1 MRRETF
7 AARGPLRLDL
17 SVPAGAIEVEAVTR
31 ADAEAEAVVELE
43 PLRNGER
50 AVEEARVELRG
61 DELRVDVQ
69 DPGGSSAEVRLV
81 VRAPEGST
89 LLARAGSADVRT
101 RGRLGDT
108 ELKLASGDAALDQV
122 GALRAKLAS
131 GDLEARHV
139 DGDAKIESASGDVE
153 VAQLAGEGEIA
164 SASGDVHVAEA
175 AAGLKVRTA
184 SGDLSLDS
192 VREGRVDLTS
202 ASGDIRVGIRKGSR
216 LWIDARSSSG
226 DVESEL
232 EVGDAPAD
240 DEGPL
245 VELQVTAMSGDVQVV
260 RA

>member
-7 AARGPLRLDL
+7 AAPGPLRLDL
-17 SVPAGAIEVEAVTR
+17 SVPAGEIEVEAQEGT
-31 ADAEAEAVVELE
+31 EAVVELE

-61 DELRVDVQ
+61 DELRVEVQ
-69 DPGGSSAEVRLV
+69 GPRGSSAEVRLV

-108 ELKLASGDAALDQV
+108 ELKLASGDAALDRV

-131 GDLEARHV
+131 GDLEARNV
-139 DGDAKIESASGDVE
+139 DGEARIESASGDVE
-153 VAQLAGEGEIA
+153 LAQLAGEGEIA
-164 SASGDVHVAEA
+164 SASGDVHVVEA
-175 AAGLKVRTA
+175 ASGLKVRTA
-184 SGDLSLDS
+184 SGDQSLDS

-216 LWIDARSSSG
+216 LWVDARSSSG

-232 EVGDAPAD
+232 EVGDAPS
-240 DEGPL
+240 DEDGPL

>member
-7 AARGPLRLDL
+7 AAPGPLRLDL
-17 SVPAGAIEVEAVTR
+17 SVPAGEIEVEAQEGV
-31 ADAEAEAVVELE
+31 EAVVELDS
-43 PLRNGER
+43 LRSGER

-61 DELRVDVQ
+61 DELRVDVS

-131 GDLEARHV
+131 GDLEARTV
-139 DGDAKIESASGDVE
+139 DGEAKIESASGDVE
-153 VAQLAGEGEIA
+153 LTQLAGEGEIA
-164 SASGDVHVAEA
+164 SASGDVHVVEA
-175 AAGLKVRTA
+175 ASGLKIRTA
-184 SGDLSLDS
+184 SGDMSLDS
-192 VREGRVDLTS
+192 VREGRIDLTS

-216 LWIDARSSSG
+216 LWVDARSSSG

-232 EVGDAPAD
+232 EVGDAPPD
-240 DEGPL
+240 DDGPL